1 VLLLVVWIAVAVV
14 AVVVLAGL
22 LYGLAGAFGRLE
34 RELQAFEGEVR
45 PELGRLSEGLTR
57 AAALLPGNPQDRA
70 TGDRQPSA

>member
-1 VLLLVVWIAVAVV
+1 MVLLIVWIAVAVL

-45 PELGRLSEGLTR
+45 PVLGRLQEGLAR
-57 AAALLPGNPQDRA
+57 AAETAAR
-70 TGDRQPSA
+70 RSI